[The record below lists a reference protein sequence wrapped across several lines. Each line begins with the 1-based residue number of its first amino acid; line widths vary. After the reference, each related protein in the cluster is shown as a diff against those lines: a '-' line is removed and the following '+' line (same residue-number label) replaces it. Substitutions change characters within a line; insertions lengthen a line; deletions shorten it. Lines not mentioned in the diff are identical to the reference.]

1 MKAKSKLIAL
11 FLVVLMLSA
20 MSLPALAWN
29 CVRSGCPSTSCTWKW
44 KTIGS
49 GRDAC
54 ELTSGCTCLYVE
66 QVYVPKCNKCGEHDY
81 YSQNGRKQYTTDHS
95 NPACSAY

>member
-29 CVRSGCPSTSCTWKW
+29 CVRSGCTSTSFTRVW
-44 KTIGS
+44 KTIGTS
-49 GRDAC
+49 RDAC
-54 ELTSGCTCLYVE
+54 DLTSGCLCTYVE
-66 QVYVPKCNKCGEHDY
+66 QVNVPKCNKCGEHDY
-81 YSQNGRKQYTTDHS
+81 YTIFGRKMYTTNHS
-95 NPACSAY
+95 NPNCPG